1 MILFKLMDNAKLSL
15 DMLMGLSI
23 FLFTF
28 IFIASFLP
36 GVFAD
41 VRNEIGLMHEAYRM
55 GVILAEMEGYWRDQ
69 SGNGTNWHEKSD
81 RWYASDF
88 YFFPGLSKG
97 KADYLSYYKI
107 RAFDNLTKQNY
118 DFVRNLLGLKTF
130 DREYNFNVSLESLD
144 STSYSPVL
152 VKNRTGE
159 VVLQAGKPIP
169 SSAYVSRYERFVWI
183 DPYYDLIGTFYIG
196 TARPRDI
203 PHGCSEKFV
212 NENKQ
217 EGNEVGI
224 QCDLT
229 YPIKLFRL
237 NVLGKEHENTRVW
250 WLGICFNNGEVDIQN
265 CNPKGDGNQN
275 KNGTL
280 QVGFGSKLERD
291 NLVFEAPLVEGKSY
305 DLTQTINRM
314 LKERGFRIGDKV
326 TMGYNAKNIN
336 VTLDLSD
343 SVALIAGKAAAKIVI
358 HVW

>member
-1 MILFKLMDNAKLSL
+1 MDNAKLSL

>member
-1 MILFKLMDNAKLSL
+1 MMEGGKLSL
-15 DMLMGLSI
+15 DLLIGLSI

-28 IFIASFLP
+28 MFIASFLP

-41 VRNEIGLMHEAYRM
+41 VRNEIGLMHEAYRL
-55 GVILAEMEGYWRDQ
+55 GVVLAEMDGYWRDS
-69 SGNGTNWHEKSD
+69 SGHGTNWHEKSD
-81 RWYASDF
+81 QWGKPDF
-88 YFFPGLSKG
+88 YFFPGLAKG
-97 KADYLSYYKI
+97 KADYLSYEKI
-107 RAFDNLTKQNY
+107 RAFNSLTKSNY
-118 DFVRNLLGLKTF
+118 DLVRDVLGLKTF
-130 DREYNFNVSLESLD
+130 DREYDFNVSLESLD
-144 STSYSPVL
+144 STPYIPIL
-152 VKNRTGE
+152 VKNRAGE

-183 DPYYDLIGTFYIG
+183 DPYYDLIGTFYVG
-196 TARPRDI
+196 TAGSRDI
-203 PHGCSEKFV
+203 PHGCSEKF
-212 NENKQ
+212 ENKNQ
-217 EGNEVGI
+217 QQGNEVGI

-237 NVLGKEHENTRVW
+237 NVLGKEREEPPW
-250 WLGICFNNGEVDIQN
+250 WLGICFNNGDVEIQN

-275 KNGTL
+275 KNDAL

-291 NLVFEAPLVEGKSY
+291 NLVFEAPLVKGKSY

-314 LKERGFRIGDKV
+314 LKERGFRVGDKV